1 MKSGVRNFDP
11 NTGHMIGINKKC
23 SKSTGSQTTANGQVT
38 ITAIFMT
45 PSSPVKNVLKMYLP
59 TTTPFIGASLID

>member
-23 SKSTGSQTTANGQVT
+23 SNSTGSQTTANGQVT
-38 ITAIFMT
+38 ITAIFYDPQFT
-45 PSSPVKNVLKMYLP
+45 CKKCFKNVP
-59 TTTPFIGASLID
+59 TNYHPIYWCEFD